1 MVMEQFKE
9 TQIDEQTYDISLKDW
24 GDVTFVSC
32 KPQYI
37 WEDAT
42 FYLMKDEQILYKF
55 PHRFPYNGLYKYIGI
70 YDNVGAVAFR
80 DINNDHKKDIIIIS
94 YYLMGAGP
102 DGMTP
107 RPGVTIYIASD
118 NSFYIPEELDADIE
132 ENVMNENRTIEYIC
146 QYARKYF
153 VG

>member
-1 MVMEQFKE
+1 
-9 TQIDEQTYDISLKDW
+9 
-24 GDVTFVSC
+24 
-32 KPQYI
+32 
-37 WEDAT
+37 
-42 FYLMKDEQILYKF
+42 
-55 PHRFPYNGLYKYIGI
+55 
-70 YDNVGAVAFR
+70 
-80 DINNDHKKDIIIIS
+80 
-94 YYLMGAGP
+94 MGAGP

-118 NSFYIPEELDADIE
+118 NSFYILEELDADIE